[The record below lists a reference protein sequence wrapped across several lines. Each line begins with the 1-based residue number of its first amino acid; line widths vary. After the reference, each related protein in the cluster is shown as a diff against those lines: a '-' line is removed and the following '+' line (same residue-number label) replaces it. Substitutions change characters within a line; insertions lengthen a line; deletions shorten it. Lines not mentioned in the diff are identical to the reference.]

1 MLNGYK
7 NNMER
12 PKLNNISSAEEFKNW
27 YWLKEELIAYCREV
41 GIKTTGGKFE
51 IAERIVNYLNTGDI
65 QTHQKPD
72 KSVKKPTSKFNWK
85 NEPLTVD
92 TVITDNYKNNSNV
105 RRFFTEQVGAKFS
118 FSIDLMQW
126 MKDNVGKTLGDAVV
140 EWHRLQEI
148 KKNPNYQSVIPA
160 HNQYNQYTR
169 DFLADN
175 PDKSIQDARK
185 YWKLKRSKPGSLKYS
200 KSDLLLTED

>member
-1 MLNGYK
+1 MQ
-7 NNMER
+7 R
-12 PKLNNISSAEEFKNW
+12 PLLKNISSVEEFKNW
-27 YWLKEELIAYCREV
+27 YWLKEELIAYCREA

-51 IAERIVNYLNTGDI
+51 IAERIVNYLNTGATKTN
-65 QTHQKPD
+65 QSQD
-72 KSVKKPTSKFNWK
+72 KSITKPTSKFDWK
-85 NEPLTVD
+85 NEQLTLN
-92 TVITDNYKNNSNV
+92 TVITDNYKNNSHV
-105 RRFFTEQVGAKFS
+105 RKFFIEQVGAKFS

-140 EWHRLQEI
+140 EWHRLQEL

-185 YWKLKRSKPGSLKYS
+185 YWKLKRSKPGKIKYS
-200 KSDLLLTED
+200 KSDLLLAED

>member
-1 MLNGYK
+1 
-7 NNMER
+7 MER
-12 PKLNNISSAEEFKNW
+12 PQLPNISSAEEFKQW
-27 YWLKEELIAYCREV
+27 YWLKEELISYCREV

-51 IAERIVNYLNTGDI
+51 IAERIVNYLNTGETKAN
-65 QTHQKPD
+65 QVQE
-72 KSVKKPTSKFNWK
+72 KSIKKPTSKFDWK
-85 NEPLTVD
+85 NEQLTVN
-92 TVITDNYKNNSNV
+92 TIITDNYKNNSNV
-105 RRFFTEQVGAKFS
+105 RKFFIEQVGAKFS

-126 MKDNVGKTLGDAVV
+126 MKDNVGKTLGDAVT
-140 EWHRLQEI
+140 EWHRLQEL

-185 YWKLKRSKPGSLKYS
+185 YWKLKRSKPGKLKYS
-200 KSDLLLTED
+200 KSDLLLSED

>member
-1 MLNGYK
+1 MK
-7 NNMER
+7 R
-12 PKLNNISSAEEFKNW
+12 PSLSNISSAEEFKNW
-27 YWLKEELIAYCREV
+27 YWLKEELISYCREV

-51 IAERIVNYLNTGDI
+51 IAERIVNYLNTGETK
-65 QTHQKPD
+65 THQIQE
-72 KSVKKPTSKFNWK
+72 KSIKKPTSNFDWK
-85 NEPLTVD
+85 NEPLNVD
-92 TVITDNYKNNSNV
+92 TIITDNYKNNSNV
-105 RRFFTEQVGAKFS
+105 RRFFTEQVGKKIS

-175 PDKSIQDARK
+175 PDKSIKDARK
-185 YWKLKRSKPGSLKYS
+185 YWKLKRSIPGELKYS

>member
-1 MLNGYK
+1 
-7 NNMER
+7 MER

-51 IAERIVNYLNTGDI
+51 IAERIINYLNTGETKTN
-65 QTHQKPD
+65 QAQN
-72 KSVKKPTSKFNWK
+72 KSIKKPTSKFNWK

-105 RRFFTEQVGAKFS
+105 RKFFIEQVGAKFS

-126 MKDNVGKTLGDAVV
+126 MKDNVGKTLGDAVL
-140 EWHRLQEI
+140 EWHRL
-148 KKNPNYQSVIPA
+148 
-160 HNQYNQYTR
+160 
-169 DFLADN
+169 
-175 PDKSIQDARK
+175 
-185 YWKLKRSKPGSLKYS
+185 
-200 KSDLLLTED
+200 

>member
-1 MLNGYK
+1 
-7 NNMER
+7 MER
-12 PKLNNISSAEEFKNW
+12 PKLKNISSAEEFKNW

-51 IAERIVNYLNTGDI
+51 IAERIVNYLNTGETQI
-65 QTHQKPD
+65 NQAQNKSIQKPASNFD
-72 KSVKKPTSKFNWK
+72 WK
-85 NEPLTVD
+85 NEPLTAD

-105 RRFFTEQVGAKFS
+105 RQFFLQQVGAKFS

-175 PDKSIQDARK
+175 PDKSIKDARK
-185 YWKLKRSKPGSLKYS
+185 YWQLKRSIPGNLKYS
-200 KSDLLLTED
+200 KSDLLLNDD

>member
-1 MLNGYK
+1 
-7 NNMER
+7 MER
-12 PKLNNISSAEEFKNW
+12 PELKNISSAEEFKKW
-27 YWLKEELIAYCREV
+27 YWLKQELIVYCREV

-51 IAERIVNYLNTGDI
+51 IAERIVNYLNTGEI
-65 QTHQKPD
+65 HPVKD
-72 KSVKKPTSKFNWK
+72 KSIQKPTSKFDWK
-85 NEPLTVD
+85 NEKLTLD
-92 TVITDNYKNNSNV
+92 TVITDNYKNNANV
-105 RRFFTEQVGAKFS
+105 RKFFIEQVGSQFS

-126 MKDNVGKTLGDAVV
+126 MKDNVGKNLRDAVAQ
-140 EWHRLQEI
+140 WHRLQDL

-175 PDKSIQDARK
+175 PDKTIKDARK
-185 YWKLKRSKPGSLKYS
+185 YWKLKRSKPGEIKYS